1 MTICTFVT
9 ASMFQNTFDFIID
22 ICVGILPIMA
32 IMLAIVGIG
41 YKMLS
46 ETNYPKYLLYKFYKS
61 LPSGRFKFYYT
72 NDKSIKADAQAKKM
86 AEICH
91 HGYADN
97 SYDDIYERL
106 SEFNFPI
113 MILINWAR
121 SIVDD
126 LSISSFP
133 VNQVIVWNDYL
144 NNSGK
149 SLRHSFHPS
158 FIDFKDHEL
167 AYLWGAVYY
176 WLKCL
181 LGNKNTKVFALIEEI
196 GMHKKYAQP
205 YFLYFKQLADN
216 DSQLIDEDETELKAR
231 LKEALTLPDS
241 VTAKQK
247 VRMELACR
255 LMEKSG
261 VTKTVLEHHGNKDK
275 AGTIMGTLLD
285 ISPLICKQYISQRD
299 LNTNH
304 HKETIKT
311 INPLLKELGTDIQL

>member
-1 MTICTFVT
+1 MV
-9 ASMFQNTFDFIID
+9 QNTIDFIID
-22 ICVGILPIMA
+22 FCVGILPIMA
-32 IMLAIVGIG
+32 IMMVIVAVA
-41 YKMLS
+41 YKLFS
-46 ETNYPKYLLYKFYKS
+46 KTNYPKYLLYKFYKN

-72 NDKSIKADAQAKKM
+72 TDKSIKADVQAQKM

-91 HGYADN
+91 HGYSDS

-106 SEFNFPI
+106 SEFNFPV
-113 MILINWAR
+113 MILINWVR

-126 LSISSFP
+126 LTITSFP

-144 NNSGK
+144 NRSGK
-149 SLRHSFHPS
+149 SIIHTIHPA
-158 FIDFKDHEL
+158 FLEFEDHEL

-181 LGNKNTKVFALIEEI
+181 SDYKNTKVLTIIEEM
-196 GMHKKYAQP
+196 GMRKKYAQP
-205 YFLYFKQLADN
+205 YFLYFKQLAEN
-216 DSQLIDEDETELKAR
+216 DSQLIYENEAELRAKLA
-231 LKEALTLPDS
+231 EALTMPNS

-261 VTKTVLEHHGNKDK
+261 VTRTVLDHHGNKDK
-275 AGTIMGTLLD
+275 AGTLMGTLLD
-285 ISPLICKQYISQRD
+285 ISPIICKQYISQRD

-304 HKETIKT
+304 HKETIKI

>member
-1 MTICTFVT
+1 
-9 ASMFQNTFDFIID
+9 MFQNSFDLIID
-22 ICVGILPIMA
+22 ICVGILPMMA

-41 YKMLS
+41 YKLLS
-46 ETNYPKYLLYKFYKS
+46 ETNYPNYILYKFYEN

-106 SEFNFPI
+106 SEFNFPV
-113 MILINWAR
+113 MILINWVR

-144 NNSGK
+144 NRSGK
-149 SLRHSFHPS
+149 SLRHSFHPA
-158 FIDFKDHEL
+158 FLEFKDHEL

-181 LGNKNTKVFALIEEI
+181 SDYKNTKVFAIIEKM

-216 DSQLIDEDETELKAR
+216 DSQLIHEDEAELRAK
-231 LKEALTLPDS
+231 LMEALSLPDS

-261 VTKTVLEHHGNKDK
+261 VTKAVLDHHGNKDK
-275 AGTIMGTLLD
+275 AGTLMGTLLE

-304 HKETIKT
+304 HKETINT